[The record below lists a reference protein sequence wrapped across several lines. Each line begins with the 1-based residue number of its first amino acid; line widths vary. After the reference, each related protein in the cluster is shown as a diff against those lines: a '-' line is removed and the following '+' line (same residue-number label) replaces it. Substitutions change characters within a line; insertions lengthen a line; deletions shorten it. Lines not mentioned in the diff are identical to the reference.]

1 MTGSANF
8 NGHPTPET
16 IRDYEEDMAQ
26 ISLGSMTKYTK
37 RYSMFRLYARAQGAV
52 DWTDI
57 TGSAPF
63 AVRGVSPMA
72 QYNTI
77 HIDHPDLNEPT
88 VHEYRIVPV
97 PGSAYYNVWNSGGG
111 VSVHLL
117 DGAMLQN
124 ANTDVIN
131 LGGYKV
137 RYTGHRTSIS
147 AFDAN
152 NPEWVMNDADG
163 LDRIARGPIATLNRY
178 NNGVT
183 PLPPQVA
190 LPDKPLGKKY
200 VASGSQKSLV
210 EIRANREPKNRR
222 YYWEGK
228 LLKRHRDYDQVHYV
242 CKSGAKVYLYEE
254 STLVFPYEVW
264 WLGRR

>member
-1 MTGSANF
+1 M
-8 NGHPTPET
+8 
-16 IRDYEEDMAQ
+16 
-26 ISLGSMTKYTK
+26 
-37 RYSMFRLYARAQGAV
+37 
-52 DWTDI
+52 
-57 TGSAPF
+57 
-63 AVRGVSPMA
+63 
-72 QYNTI
+72 
-77 HIDHPDLNEPT
+77 
-88 VHEYRIVPV
+88 

-152 NPEWVMNDADG
+152 NPEWIMNDADG
-163 LDRIARGPIATLNRY
+163 LDRVARGPIATLNRY

-228 LLKRHRDYDQVHYV
+228 LLSGTEIRPGALRVQA
-242 CKSGAKVYLYEE
+242 GAKVYLYEE
-254 STLVFPYEVW
+254 SWKETSIDPNSV
-264 WLGRR
+264 